1 LEAVAQ
7 EAHLSKGSLRYHFPS
22 KEALITGMIQDHLE
36 ALEMALAHLQGS
48 SSPEPGTWL
57 RAYLCATYAS
67 SLPDLASAS
76 GMLVAIANN
85 PALLEP
91 LQRHYATWQAH
102 AEQDGLSVAR
112 ATVPSRP
119 RWTLVCRDVW
129 ARASKSGATRAGR
142 GLLAGSHPRKWSWS
156 MSMILLLYAI
166 LAEVAGTT
174 LLKLSQGLTKLVPS
188 LLLIP
193 CYAVSFLFL
202 SLVLKRLDVG
212 LVYAVWSGVGTALI
226 ASIGIVWFK
235 EPLTAVKIGS
245 FALIILG
252 VVGLN
257 LSGAR

>member
-1 LEAVAQ
+1 
-7 EAHLSKGSLRYHFPS
+7 
-22 KEALITGMIQDHLE
+22 
-36 ALEMALAHLQGS
+36 
-48 SSPEPGTWL
+48 
-57 RAYLCATYAS
+57 
-67 SLPDLASAS
+67 
-76 GMLVAIANN
+76 
-85 PALLEP
+85 
-91 LQRHYATWQAH
+91 
-102 AEQDGLSVAR
+102 
-112 ATVPSRP
+112 
-119 RWTLVCRDVW
+119 
-129 ARASKSGATRAGR
+129 
-142 GLLAGSHPRKWSWS
+142 
-156 MSMILLLYAI
+156 MSMILLLCAI